1 MRPTQVSPSPLI
13 LRKYSRPDT
22 PTPPSLMSACLPAAA
37 AAALAAGGLVPAPLD
52 SSPEAI
58 TARLATPTAGYLA
71 SALASVDDDGVK
83 VREGEG

>member
-1 MRPTQVSPSPLI
+1 
-13 LRKYSRPDT
+13 
-22 PTPPSLMSACLPAAA
+22 MSACLPAA